1 MMNSVSAGPLL
12 FLLFVGPSF
21 LFADEELKNPQPV
34 PRLQVLPLPDHEA
47 SVTDEGLEFTRYHFG
62 SRFGQNVRRPFLYPL
77 IGPSGR
83 SVSRMGHPHD
93 PESHSHHN
101 SVWISHHDVN
111 GIDFWSDRGER
122 VGSIFHQRTIRFEDS
137 NNEALIQVANGWDDG
152 ETDTILLDEI
162 RSMRFRRSKNGNWL
176 CILDLELSARW
187 GAVTLGKTPFGLVGV
202 RMAKTIGVNDG
213 GGRILNSAGGHDE
226 AEVFWKPAKWVDYAG
241 PITKDHREGITLFD
255 HPSNPNHPSVF
266 HVRNDGWMGA
276 SLTFDGERIIE
287 PAKPLKLRYGLW
299 VHSGVLDQATIEKEY
314 AAFVEKAGDP
324 PAIEK
329 K

>member
-1 MMNSVSAGPLL
+1 MNNFAVRSLCFLVLMGPALL
-12 FLLFVGPSF
+12 R
-21 LFADEELKNPQPV
+21 ADENLKNPQPV
-34 PRLQVLPLPDHEA
+34 PRVQVLPLPNEEA
-47 SVTDEGLEFTRYHFG
+47 SVTDDGLEFTRYHFG
-62 SRFGQNVRRPFLYPL
+62 YRFGTNVRRPFLYPL

-83 SVSRMGHPHD
+83 SVTRMGHPHD

-101 SVWISHHDVN
+101 SVWVSHHDVN
-111 GIDFWSDRGER
+111 GIDFWSDRG
-122 VGSIFHQRTIRFEDS
+122 GSIFHQRTIRFEDS
-137 NNEALIQVANGWDDG
+137 DDEALIQVANAWDDG
-152 ETDTILLDEI
+152 ESDTILLDEI
-162 RSMRFRRSKNGNWL
+162 RTMRFRRSKNGNWL
-176 CILDLELSARW
+176 CILDLELSAHRSVP
-187 GAVTLGKTPFGLVGV
+187 VTLGKTPFGLVGV

-213 GGRILNSAGGHDE
+213 GGRILNSTGGHDE

-241 PITKDHREGITLFD
+241 PITKDRREGIALFD

-299 VHSGVLDQATIEKEY
+299 VHSGVLDQAAIEKEY
-314 AAFVEKAGDP
+314 AAFVDKAGDP
-324 PAIEK
+324 PATDK